1 MKSKQMHWTAHIV
14 LIAMLLPLI
23 SSCSGKP
30 QEGSTATEVSSGSAQ
45 SISATQ
51 SMSSSSSASQSKS
64 VTYSN
69 ATIEDVPVPMVIDGD
84 YLYQKELDAYNAEM
98 GNPEPDYLKMVNNDA
113 PLSDLLRTN
122 RGTVSS
128 GGTLSLSNS
137 CYNPFWALREDLDP
151 AAVYQ
156 VRTVNWVQK
165 LIGFDV
171 AFTRSTGEF
180 FDENRKEQAIRM
192 YTVFESEMG
201 GYIYCFFNY
210 YPESRQSRLRSTVY
224 QPIPVDYEDISGIKG
239 GENVKN
245 LVQIRPFTL
254 RIQRIVHDEIQGLN
268 WCVILLSDHTT
279 FSVFFDFEGNAYSPQ
294 ILKQNQADNPFT
306 EVAEGM
312 IETVGD
318 YTSPWNIYDFTI
330 LPEDYPPA

>member
-1 MKSKQMHWTAHIV
+1 MNSKQMRWTAYII
-14 LIAMLLPLI
+14 LAAMLLPLLTA
-23 SSCSGKP
+23 CSGSA
-30 QEGSTATEVSSGSAQ
+30 EEVSTATEISSSSAQ
-45 SISATQ
+45 SASATQ
-51 SMSSSSSASQSKS
+51 SMSASSSASQSKS

-98 GNPEPDYLKMVNNDA
+98 GNKEPDYLQMVNNDA
-113 PLSDLLRTN
+113 PLSDLLKTN
-122 RGTVSS
+122 HGKVSS
-128 GGTLSLSNS
+128 GVTFSLSNS
-137 CYNPFWALREDLDP
+137 VYNVFWFAREDPSPD
-151 AAVYQ
+151 AVYQ

-180 FDENRKEQAIRM
+180 FDENKNEQAIRM

-210 YPESRQSRLRSTVY
+210 YPESRQSRLRSTLY
-224 QPIPVDYEDISGIKG
+224 QPIPVDYEDISGITG
-239 GENVKN
+239 GENIAD
-245 LVQIRPFTL
+245 LIQIQPFTL
-254 RIQRIVHDEIQGLN
+254 EIQADIRDKIQGLH
-268 WCVILLSDHTT
+268 WLVILLSDNTT
-279 FSVFFDFEGNAYSPQ
+279 FSIFFDNDGTAYPPQ
-294 ILKQNQADNPFT
+294 ILEENQADNPLT

-312 IETVGD
+312 SETVGD

-330 LPEDYPPA
+330 LPQDYPPA

>member
-1 MKSKQMHWTAHIV
+1 MTSKQMHWMSYIILAT
-14 LIAMLLPLI
+14 MLLPLLTA
-23 SSCSGKP
+23 CSGKP

-45 SISATQ
+45 SITATQ
-51 SMSSSSSASQSKS
+51 SMSASSSASQSKS

-69 ATIEDVPVPMVIDGD
+69 ATIEDVPVVMEIDGE
-84 YLYQKELDAYNAEM
+84 YLYEQELAEYYAEM

-122 RGTVSS
+122 CGTVSS
-128 GGTLSLSNS
+128 GVTFSLSNS
-137 CYNPFWALREDLDP
+137 CYNLFWFAREDPDP
-151 AAVYQ
+151 AAEYELS
-156 VRTVNWVQK
+156 TVNLLQK

-239 GENVKN
+239 GENVKD
-245 LVQIRPFTL
+245 LIQIQPFTL
-254 RIQRIVHDEIQGLN
+254 RIQSVIHQGIPGFF

-294 ILKQNQADNPFT
+294 ILEQNQADNPFT
-306 EVAEGM
+306 EVDEGT

>member
-1 MKSKQMHWTAHIV
+1 
-14 LIAMLLPLI
+14 
-23 SSCSGKP
+23 
-30 QEGSTATEVSSGSAQ
+30 
-45 SISATQ
+45 
-51 SMSSSSSASQSKS
+51 
-64 VTYSN
+64 
-69 ATIEDVPVPMVIDGD
+69 MVIDGD

>member
-1 MKSKQMHWTAHIV
+1 MTSKQMHLMSYIILAT
-14 LIAMLLPLI
+14 MLLPLLTA
-23 SSCSGKP
+23 CSGKP
-30 QEGSTATEVSSGSAQ
+30 QEGSTATAASSGSAQ

-51 SMSSSSSASQSKS
+51 SMSASSSASQSKS

-122 RGTVSS
+122 RGKVSS
-128 GGTLSLSNS
+128 GVTFSLSNS
-137 CYNPFWALREDLDP
+137 CYNLFWFAREDLDP

-239 GENVKN
+239 GENVKD
-245 LVQIRPFTL
+245 LIQIQPFTL
-254 RIQRIVHDEIQGLN
+254 RIQSVIHQGIPGFF

-279 FSVFFDFEGNAYSPQ
+279 FSVFFDFEGNTYSPQ

-306 EVAEGM
+306 EVDEGM

>member
-1 MKSKQMHWTAHIV
+1 MHWTAHIV

-23 SSCSGKP
+23 SACSGNP
-30 QEGSTATEVSSGSAQ
+30 QEGSTATAASSGSAQ

-51 SMSSSSSASQSKS
+51 SMSASSSASQSKS

-122 RGTVSS
+122 CGTVSS
-128 GGTLSLSNS
+128 GVTFSLSNS
-137 CYNPFWALREDLDP
+137 CYNLFWFAREDLDP

-201 GYIYCFFNY
+201 DISTVFFNY

-239 GENVKN
+239 RRK
-245 LVQIRPFTL
+245 
-254 RIQRIVHDEIQGLN
+254 
-268 WCVILLSDHTT
+268 C
-279 FSVFFDFEGNAYSPQ
+279 
-294 ILKQNQADNPFT
+294 
-306 EVAEGM
+306 
-312 IETVGD
+312 
-318 YTSPWNIYDFTI
+318 
-330 LPEDYPPA
+330 

>member
-1 MKSKQMHWTAHIV
+1 MTSKQMHWTAHIV
-14 LIAMLLPLI
+14 LIAMLLPLL
-23 SSCSGKP
+23 SACSGKP

-45 SISATQ
+45 SITATQ
-51 SMSSSSSASQSKS
+51 SMSASSSASQSKS

-122 RGTVSS
+122 RGKVSS
-128 GGTLSLSNS
+128 GVTFSLSNS
-137 CYNPFWALREDLDP
+137 CYNLFWFAREDPDP
-151 AAVYQ
+151 AAEYELS
-156 VRTVNWVQK
+156 TVNLLQK

-239 GENVKN
+239 GENVKD
-245 LVQIRPFTL
+245 LIQIQPFTL
-254 RIQRIVHDEIQGLN
+254 RIQSVIHQGIPGFF

-294 ILKQNQADNPFT
+294 ILEQNQADNPFT
-306 EVAEGM
+306 EVDEGT

>member
-1 MKSKQMHWTAHIV
+1 MTSKQMHWTAYIV

-23 SSCSGKP
+23 SACSGKP
-30 QEGSTATEVSSGSAQ
+30 QEGSTASAASSGSAQ

-51 SMSSSSSASQSKS
+51 SLSASSSASQSKS

-122 RGTVSS
+122 RGKVSS
-128 GGTLSLSNS
+128 GVTFSLSNS
-137 CYNPFWALREDLDP
+137 CYNLFWFAREDPDP
-151 AAVYQ
+151 AAEYELS
-156 VRTVNWVQK
+156 TVNLLQK

-239 GENVKN
+239 GENVKD
-245 LVQIRPFTL
+245 LIQIQPFTL
-254 RIQRIVHDEIQGLN
+254 RIQSVIHQGIPGFF

-306 EVAEGM
+306 EVDEGM

>member
-1 MKSKQMHWTAHIV
+1 MHWTAYIV
-14 LIAMLLPLI
+14 LMAMLLPLLTA
-23 SSCSGKP
+23 CSGKP
-30 QEGSTATEVSSGSAQ
+30 QEGSTASAVSSGSAQ

-51 SMSSSSSASQSKS
+51 SMSASSSASQSKS

-122 RGTVSS
+122 RGKVSS
-128 GGTLSLSNS
+128 GVTFSLSNS
-137 CYNPFWALREDLDP
+137 CYNLFWFAREDLDP

-156 VRTVNWVQK
+156 VRTVQK

-239 GENVKN
+239 GENVKD
-245 LVQIRPFTL
+245 LIQIQPFTL
-254 RIQRIVHDEIQGLN
+254 RIQSVIHQGIPGFF

-306 EVAEGM
+306 EVAEGT

-318 YTSPWNIYDFTI
+318 YSSPWNIYDFTI

>member
-1 MKSKQMHWTAHIV
+1 
-14 LIAMLLPLI
+14 MLLPLI
-23 SSCSGKP
+23 SACSGKP
-30 QEGSTATEVSSGSAQ
+30 QEGSTASAASSGSAQ

-51 SMSSSSSASQSKS
+51 SLSASSSASQSKS

-122 RGTVSS
+122 RGKVSS
-128 GGTLSLSNS
+128 GVTFSLSNS
-137 CYNPFWALREDLDP
+137 CYNLFWFAREDLDP

-156 VRTVNWVQK
+156 VRTVQK

-239 GENVKN
+239 GENVKD
-245 LVQIRPFTL
+245 LIQIQPFTL
-254 RIQRIVHDEIQGLN
+254 RIQSVIHQGIPGFF

-306 EVAEGM
+306 EVAEGT

-318 YTSPWNIYDFTI
+318 YSSPWNIYDFTI

>member
-1 MKSKQMHWTAHIV
+1 MHWTAYIV
-14 LIAMLLPLI
+14 LMAMLLPLLTA
-23 SSCSGKP
+23 CSGKP
-30 QEGSTATEVSSGSAQ
+30 QEGSTASAVSSGSAQ

-51 SMSSSSSASQSKS
+51 SMSASSSASQSKS

-128 GGTLSLSNS
+128 GVTFSLSNS
-137 CYNPFWALREDLDP
+137 CYNLFWFAREDPDP
-151 AAVYQ
+151 AAEYELS
-156 VRTVNWVQK
+156 TVNLLQK

-239 GENVKN
+239 GENVKD
-245 LVQIRPFTL
+245 LIQIQPFTL
-254 RIQRIVHDEIQGLN
+254 RIQSVIHQGIPGFF

-306 EVAEGM
+306 EVAEGT